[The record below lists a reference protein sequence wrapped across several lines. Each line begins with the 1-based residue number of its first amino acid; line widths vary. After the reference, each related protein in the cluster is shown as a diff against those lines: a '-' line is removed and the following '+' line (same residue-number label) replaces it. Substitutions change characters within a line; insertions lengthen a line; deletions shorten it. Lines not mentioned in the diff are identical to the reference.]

1 MKTPELLPC
10 PFCGGEAGYY
20 VSGNKG
26 YVYCKGCGAMSDG
39 SYTNRDPD
47 WKQEEARLWNQR
59 VYPPEVQE
67 AIEKQKPKEPTD
79 VICIC
84 ECLVGVCSAC
94 GATVNT
100 GNRFCRICGQKQDW
114 SSRI

>member
-1 MKTPELLPC
+1 MSETELLPC
-10 PFCGGEAGYY
+10 PFCGDKAGYH
-20 VSGNKG
+20 VSGLKG
-26 YVYCKGCGAMSDG
+26 YAYCTGCGVTTDG
-39 SYTNRDPD
+39 SYTHREPD
-47 WKQEEARLWNQR
+47 WAEEETRLWNTR

-67 AIEKQKPKEPTD
+67 AIEKQTPKEPTD
-79 VICIC
+79 VIYIN
-84 ECLVGVCSAC
+84 ERLIGVCSAC